1 MQHVIE
7 RLARAVWTL
16 VDVWVNGK
24 RTVRRGIPLL
34 VTLTPPARAAPMR
47 PLSVVR
53 LVQYVVL
60 PASFVREP
68 QPAAMQAKSDV
79 AKGAVTL
86 GRRAVET
93 TNAVGQE

>member
-34 VTLTPPARAAPMR
+34 ATLTPPARVVQTR

-60 PASFVREP
+60 PVSFVREP